1 MQTIRKGVLVM
12 LDPRLTRLA
21 EVLVGYSTDVQTGEN
36 VLIEAFDI
44 EPALINEVVKK
55 VYERG
60 GRPYVNLRSQTV
72 MRTLLMR
79 ASEEQLKIWAEFDSH
94 QMEKMQA
101 YIGIRGSHNIYEN
114 SDVPDEQMKR
124 YMSLYSHV
132 VHSQIRVKKTK
143 WVVLRYPNP
152 SMAQL
157 AGMSTE
163 AFEQFYFDVC
173 TMDYARMARA
183 MEPLKELMEKTDE
196 VRIVGPGTDLRFSI
210 KGIPAIP
217 CDGKYN
223 IPDGEVFTAPVRDS
237 VEGYITF
244 NTPTP
249 YQGFTFE
256 QVRLEFKQGK
266 IVQATANDTD
276 RLNRILDTDEGARYI
291 GEFAIGFNPYI
302 RNPMKD
308 ILFDEKID
316 GSFHFTPGQCYDE
329 ASNGNQSAIHW
340 DMVCIQRPEYG
351 GGEIWF
357 DGRLIRKDG
366 RFVVPELEGLNPE
379 NLK

>member
-1 MQTIRKGVLVM
+1 M

-21 EVLVGYSTDVQTGEN
+21 EVLVGYSTDVQAGEN

-44 EPALINEVVKK
+44 EPALVNEVVKQ
-55 VYERG
+55 VYKRG
-60 GRPYVNLRSQTV
+60 GRPYVNLRNQLVT
-72 MRTLLMR
+72 RTLLMG
-79 ASEEQLKIWAEFDSH
+79 ATDEQLKTWADFDAY

-114 SDVPDEQMKR
+114 SDVPDENMKK
-124 YMSLYSHV
+124 YSSLYSHP

-143 WVVLRYPNP
+143 WVVLRYPNA

-173 TMDYARMARA
+173 TMDYAKMAEA
-183 MEPLKELMEKTDE
+183 MIPLKELMDATDE

-210 KGIPAIP
+210 QGIPAIP

-266 IVQATANDTD
+266 IVKATANDTE
-276 RLNRILDTDEGARYI
+276 RINKILDTDEGARYI

-302 RNPMKD
+302 RHPMKD

-379 NLK
+379 RLK